1 MPEAVKILIVDD
13 HALVR
18 KGLLALLTA
27 KPDVQVVGEAAD
39 GIEAVRKARSC
50 SPDIILMDLEMPR
63 KDGVSAIKEI
73 RQQLPSIKILVI
85 SSYTDEQR
93 VIAAIRAGANGYL
106 LKTTVPDDLMRAIR
120 EVIQGQFPLDP
131 TITSSV
137 IRKLERPAEQQP
149 TWPDDL
155 TAREVDIVKLIA
167 KGYSNNRIAEQ
178 LMISVRT
185 VSTHVGRILKK
196 LQLENRTQIA
206 LYALRKGLAD
216 LDDSEQI

>member
-1 MPEAVKILIVDD
+1 MSEAVKILIVDD

-27 KPDVQVVGEAAD
+27 KPGVQVVGEAAD
-39 GIEAVRKARSC
+39 GIEAVRMAGSC
-50 SPDIILMDLEMPR
+50 APDIILMDLEMPR
-63 KDGVSAIKEI
+63 KDGISAIKEI
-73 RQQLPSIKILVI
+73 RQQLPESKILVVT
-85 SSYTDEQR
+85 SYTDEQR

-120 EVIQGQFPLDP
+120 EVMQGQFPLDP
-131 TITSSV
+131 TITSTV
-137 IRKLERPAEQQP
+137 IRELEWPAEPQP

-155 TAREVDIVKLIA
+155 TEREVDIIKLVA
-167 KGYSNNRIAEQ
+167 KGYSNNRIAVE
-178 LMISVRT
+178 LMISDRT

-196 LQLENRTQIA
+196 LELENRTQIA

-216 LDDSEQI
+216 LDDGEQE